1 MIIIFIYKR
10 TGSSSVLNKRKT
22 VNEPMFDFN
31 FYVRK
36 MWMSLRERAQWKND
50 GRKLM
55 STLLSVQV
63 HALFGVLY
71 NIMYGRTAILSFR
84 LFMG

>member
-1 MIIIFIYKR
+1 
-10 TGSSSVLNKRKT
+10 
-22 VNEPMFDFN
+22 
-31 FYVRK
+31 
-36 MWMSLRERAQWKND
+36 MSLRERAQWKND

-63 HALFGVLY
+63 HVLFGVLY